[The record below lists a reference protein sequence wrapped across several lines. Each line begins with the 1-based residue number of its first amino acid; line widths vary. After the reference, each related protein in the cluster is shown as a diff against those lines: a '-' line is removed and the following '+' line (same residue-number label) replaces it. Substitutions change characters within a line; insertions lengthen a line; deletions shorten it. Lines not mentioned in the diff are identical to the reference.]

1 MTESKLMAAKS
12 YVQEHLDELT
22 PEMRAAVEDL
32 LTFLAEPKIEYIDER
47 HLKFNNLT
55 FCKNKA
61 GYYKTAISLHQ
72 CVWMFHNGEVPK
84 GCGIHHGEFGK
95 DCNEIYNLTM
105 KTNSEHATWH
115 NTHDFI
121 TVKCTNCG
129 KEFQTRKA
137 NRGIH
142 RFCFEECKR
151 EFDNRTYLR
160 SPQEKTC
167 VICGKKFYTRTQNA
181 KTCSRPC
188 RNTLVGKTRRER
200 EAARKQ
206 RSDS

>member
-1 MTESKLMAAKS
+1 MESKRNAAKT

-32 LTFLAEPKIEYIDER
+32 LSFLTEAKIEYVDER
-47 HLKFNNLT
+47 HLKFN
-55 FCKNKA
+55 
-61 GYYKTAISLHQ
+61 
-72 CVWMFHNGEVPK
+72 
-84 GCGIHHGEFGK
+84 
-95 DCNEIYNLTM
+95 NLTM

-137 NRGIH
+137 NHGKH
-142 RFCFEECKR
+142 RFCCKICKNQ
-151 EFDNRTYLR
+151 FDSRTYRKPLR
-160 SPQEKTC
+160 EKTC
-167 VICGKKFYTRTQNA
+167 VICGKIFLTRTENA

-188 RNTLVGKTRRER
+188 RHTLVGITRRER
-200 EAARKQ
+200 NVARK
-206 RSDS
+206 SDK

>member
-1 MTESKLMAAKS
+1 MESKLRAAKS

-22 PEMRAAVEDL
+22 SEMRTAVEAL
-32 LTFLAEPKIEYIDER
+32 LGFLTEPKIEYVDER

-61 GYYKTAISLHQ
+61 GYYKTALSLHQ
-72 CVWMFHNGEVPK
+72 CVWIFHNGEVPK

-105 KTNSEHATWH
+105 KTNSEHAIWH

-129 KEFQTRKA
+129 KEYQTRKA

-142 RFCFEECKR
+142 RFCSEECKR
-151 EFDNRTYLR
+151 EF
-160 SPQEKTC
+160 EKKPIIDSAHEKIC
-167 VICGKKFYTRTQNA
+167 PICGKKFYSRSKRI
-181 KTCSRPC
+181 KTCSRKC
-188 RNTLVGKTRRER
+188 GHMLQGRTLSERNAT
-200 EAARKQ
+200 
-206 RSDS
+206 